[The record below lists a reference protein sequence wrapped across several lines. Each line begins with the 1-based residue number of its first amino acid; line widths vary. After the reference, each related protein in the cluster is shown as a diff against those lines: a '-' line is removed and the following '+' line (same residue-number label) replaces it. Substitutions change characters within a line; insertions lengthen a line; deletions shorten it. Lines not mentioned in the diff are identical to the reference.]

1 MTSIV
6 RILFVFVRIV
16 YSGMFRSVSSVYV
29 STRTYR
35 QYVLVLACICMYSM
49 YWQLSVCIFSISQY
63 TYISSVMTRDRS
75 RAPGWWS

>member
-29 STRTYR
+29 STRMYR